1 MFESSGILAAQ
12 ITTLLEVL
20 RTLGGGGRYACLVD
34 ARKVHFESAE
44 GDTAA
49 LRRFI
54 EERTDALFRLPQ
66 SLGSTGEEPGDD
78 LFAEWNE
85 PDGFFLAFI
94 NRRVAAVVACPE
106 PEELQESAMKPLKA
120 LAERV
125 FQWNPSYRSDG
136 GRLSLFFNRPRLD
149 LVVVGPPEQQA

>member
-20 RTLGGGGRYACLVD
+20 RTLGGGGRYACLAD
-34 ARKVHFESAE
+34 AHKVHFESGE

-54 EERTDALFRLPQ
+54 EERTPALFRLPQ
-66 SLGSTGEEPGDD
+66 SLGSAGEGPEDD
-78 LFAEWNE
+78 VFAEWHE

-106 PEELQESAMKPLKA
+106 PEELQESALKPLKA

-149 LVVVGPPEQQA
+149 FVVVGPPARP

>member
-20 RTLGGGGRYACLVD
+20 RKLGGDGRYACLAD
-34 ARKVHFESAE
+34 AYKVHFESGE

-54 EERTDALFRLPQ
+54 EDHTPALFGLPH
-66 SLGSTGEEPGDD
+66 SLGSADEGPGDD
-78 LFAEWNE
+78 VFAEWDG

-106 PEELQESAMKPLKA
+106 PEELQENAMKPLKA

-136 GRLSLFFNRPRLD
+136 GRLSLFFNRPRID
-149 LVVVGPPEQQA
+149 LVVVGRPGHP